1 MRMYGEFDFIESIS
15 EIFRSMP
22 SNGFEGIGDDCAV
35 LPIGGEEALVF
46 TSDMLNEGVH
56 FLTDKS
62 TPFQIGY
69 KSLMVNISDVAAMG
83 AKPVATLL
91 SLALPNDK
99 FGEWSAE
106 FMRGYKKASK
116 KYGVK
121 LIGGDTVGSK
131 TGVCMS
137 VTAIGRAPMANIKRR
152 SAAKVGDV
160 IMVTGKLGASA
171 AGLRDVLAGK
181 LSTRNAKIHL
191 MSEAQVREG
200 EWLGQQ
206 TSVHAMADISDGIAS
221 DLQHILDKSKRG
233 AIISEQNI
241 PIARGASFHDAICG
255 GEDYQLIFTVDRRDA
270 EGLAQRFEEQFGK
283 PLYKIGR
290 IVRPNYDCYDIGIE
304 SESGE
309 VMYSSAGW
317 GGYNHFGFED

>member
-1 MRMYGEFDFIESIS
+1 MRVYGEFDFIESIS
-15 EIFRSMP
+15 EMFRSMP
-22 SNGFEGIGDDCAV
+22 NNGFEGIGDDCAV
-35 LPIGGEEALVF
+35 LPIGGDEALVF
-46 TSDMLNEGVH
+46 TSDMLNEGIH

-91 SLALPNDK
+91 SLALPKDK

-106 FMRGYKKASK
+106 FIRGYKKASK

-121 LIGGDTVGSK
+121 LVGGDTVSSK
-131 TGVCMS
+131 SGVCIS

-160 IMVTGKLGASA
+160 VMVSGKLGASA

-191 MSEAQVREG
+191 MPEARVEEG
-200 EWLGQQ
+200 VWLGAQPE
-206 TSVHAMADISDGIAS
+206 VHAMCDISDGIAS
-221 DLQHILDKSKRG
+221 DLQHIIDKSKRG
-233 AIISEQNI
+233 AVISEQDI
-241 PIARGASFHDAICG
+241 PIARGASFQDAICG
-255 GEDYQLIFTVDRRDA
+255 GEDYQLLFTVDRHKVD
-270 EGLAQRFEEQFGK
+270 ELAQRFEEQFGK
-283 PLYKIGR
+283 PLYRIGE
-290 IVRPNYDCYDIGIE
+290 IVRPNYDCYNIGFE
-304 SESGE
+304 SKSGE
-309 VMYSSAGW
+309 VIYSSVGW
-317 GGYNHFGFED
+317 GGFNHFGWEG

>member
-1 MRMYGEFDFIESIS
+1 MRVYGEFDFIASIS
-15 EIFRSMP
+15 EMFRSMP
-22 SNGFEGIGDDCAV
+22 NNGFEGIGDDCAV
-35 LPIGGEEALVF
+35 LPIGGEEALAF

-91 SLALPNDK
+91 SLSLPNDK

-106 FMRGYKKASK
+106 FMRGYKKASQ

-121 LIGGDTVGSK
+121 LVGGDTVGSK
-131 TGVCMS
+131 SGVCIS

-152 SAAKVGDV
+152 SAAKVGDI
-160 IMVTGKLGASA
+160 IMVTGRLGASA
-171 AGLRDVLAGK
+171 AGLRDVLEGR

-191 MSEAQVREG
+191 MPEAQVREG
-200 EWLGQQ
+200 VWLGAQPE
-206 TSVHAMADISDGIAS
+206 VHAMCDISDGIAS
-221 DLQHILDKSKRG
+221 DLQHIIDRSKRG
-233 AIISEQNI
+233 AIISEQDI
-241 PIARGASFHDAICG
+241 PIARGASFQDAICG
-255 GEDYQLIFTVDRRDA
+255 GEDYQLLFTVDKRRA

-290 IVRPNYDCYDIGIE
+290 VVRPNYDCYNIGFE
-304 SESGE
+304 SKSGE
-309 VMYSSAGW
+309 VIYSSVGW
-317 GGYNHFGFED
+317 GGYNHFGSED

>member
-15 EIFRSMP
+15 KMFSSMP
-22 SNGFEGIGDDCAV
+22 NNGFEGIGDDCAV
-35 LPIGGEEALVF
+35 LPIGDDEALVF

-83 AKPVATLL
+83 AKPAATLL
-91 SLALPNDK
+91 SLALPKDK

-121 LIGGDTVGSK
+121 LVGGDTVGSK
-131 TGVCMS
+131 SGVCIS

-152 SAAKVGDV
+152 SAAKVGEI

-181 LSTRNAKIHL
+181 LSTRNAKLHL
-191 MSEAQVREG
+191 MPEARVKEG
-200 EWLGQQ
+200 VWLGAQPE
-206 TSVHAMADISDGIAS
+206 VHAMMDISDGIAS
-221 DLQHILDKSKRG
+221 DLQHIIDQSKKG

-241 PIARGASFHDAICG
+241 PVARGASFRDAMCG
-255 GEDYQLIFTVDRRDA
+255 GEDYELLFTVDKHKVD
-270 EGLAQRFEEQFGK
+270 ELTQRFEELFGK

-290 IVRPNYDCYDIGIE
+290 IVHPSYDCYDIGIE
-304 SESGE
+304 SNGGE
-309 VMYSSAGW
+309 VM
-317 GGYNHFGFED
+317 